1 MRNLGIVMLLG
12 GALGY
17 FYFADQG
24 SEGGRYACALASVV
38 GLVLAFFPK
47 GR

>member
-1 MRNLGIVMLLG
+1 MRNLGIVLLLG

-17 FYFADQG
+17 FYFADQAN
-24 SEGGRYACALASVV
+24 ETARYGCAIACVA
-38 GLVLAFFPK
+38 GMVLAMFPK

>member
-1 MRNLGIVMLLG
+1 MRNLGIVLLFG

-17 FYFADQG
+17 FYFADQN
-24 SEGGRYACALASVV
+24 SEAGRYACAFAAFV
-38 GLVLAFFPK
+38 GLILAMFPR